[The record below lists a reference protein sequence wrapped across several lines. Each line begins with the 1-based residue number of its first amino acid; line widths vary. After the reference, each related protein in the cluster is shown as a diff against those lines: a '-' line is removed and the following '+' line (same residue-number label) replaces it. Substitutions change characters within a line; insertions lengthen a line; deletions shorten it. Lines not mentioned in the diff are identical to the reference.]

1 MYFYVSIGNGKPRE
15 PALCQLYRHTFVP
28 YWECLRP
35 VWRWRRRRNESKQ
48 NRQWRRFLLNGG
60 GVGER
65 SPQRGPGAEPLV
77 RRSEGHSLLKLK
89 RNWIL
94 IIQNPFNSDWTHI
107 ESVGGCYKLLPR
119 RLQWPVA
126 GLGCRSLHEH
136 AHLLVINSAQEQAA
150 VAGFLASNSGRCTF
164 IPGSPTQ
171 ASQLT
176 LHVLFLA
183 HDSRLY
189 KTAQTAK
196 SDIISSSQYPVQ
208 TP

>member
-1 MYFYVSIGNGKPRE
+1 MLFISSR
-15 PALCQLYRHTFVP
+15 LCRACV
-28 YWECLRP
+28 ECP
-35 VWRWRRRRNESKQ
+35 
-48 NRQWRRFLLNGG
+48 
-60 GVGER
+60 
-65 SPQRGPGAEPLV
+65 P
-77 RRSEGHSLLKLK
+77 
-89 RNWIL
+89 
-94 IIQNPFNSDWTHI
+94 DWTHI
-107 ESVGGCYKLLPR
+107 ELVGGCYKLLPR

-171 ASQLT
+171 ASQQT
-176 LHVLFLA
+176 LHALFLA

-196 SDIISSSQYPVQ
+196 SDSDIISSRFSSNSLAYRIRVYRC
-208 TP
+208 